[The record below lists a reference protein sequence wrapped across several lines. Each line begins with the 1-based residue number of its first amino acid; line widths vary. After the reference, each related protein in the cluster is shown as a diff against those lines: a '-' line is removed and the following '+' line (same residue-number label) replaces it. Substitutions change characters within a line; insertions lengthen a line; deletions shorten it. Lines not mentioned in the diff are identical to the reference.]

1 MNKTKSRA
9 ITVLPN
15 RYLSIL
21 IMGFSILIL
30 WAGLG
35 FAQGNITK
43 THALNFFGAPKYGP
57 DAPHLDYVNPN
68 APKGG
73 EISIWAPGTF
83 DSMNPYTRKGN
94 SGALAS
100 APYEALLE
108 ATSDEVGTSYGL
120 LAESLEYPDDYS
132 WVIFNI
138 RPEARFSDGSDV
150 TAEDA
155 LYTYNLFLTQGL
167 PSYRAYLAQIVTGAE
182 VLGPKQIKYTFSP
195 DASPRST
202 IPIVGGLPVMQKKW
216 FEDTGHVLDESR
228 LEMPIGSAPYILE
241 SYDIN
246 RNVVYKRRDDYWG
259 KDLWLN
265 KGRSNFD
272 RIRVEYF
279 SDSNAAFE
287 GFKSGE
293 YTFRTENTSKVWA
306 TQYDFPAIND
316 GFVTKKTL
324 PDGNLAPGQSYI
336 FNLRRDKFQDMRVR
350 EALGLM
356 FNFEW
361 SNDSLFYGAYARI
374 NSFWENSDLAAVG
387 TPTDAE
393 LALLTP
399 LADQLPEGILENE
412 AVMSPVSG
420 PRPTDRKNLRAASNL
435 LDEAGWTVGDDGLRR
450 NASGDTLRVE
460 IMEGSPTL
468 DRVHLPY
475 IDNLKKLGV
484 DAVYTRIDPAQF
496 TERRRAFDY
505 DMIVHRMPMSL
516 EPSTSLKQYFGSE
529 TADVSDR
536 NAMGLKSTGVD
547 ALIEYV
553 TNAETLEEMNVAVQ
567 ALDRA
572 LRAYKFWVPQ
582 WFNDTH
588 RVAYWDMYEH
598 PETLPPYDLGQLD
611 FWWYNAEKAEA
622 LKTSGA
628 LR

>member
-460 IMEGSPTL
+460 IMEDSPTF
-468 DRVHLPY
+468 DRIHLPY

-484 DAVYTRIDPAQF
+484 DAVYTRIDDAQF

-505 DMIVHRMPMSL
+505 DMIVHSMPMSL

-547 ALIEYV
+547 ALIEHV
-553 TNAETLEEMNVAVQ
+553 ITAENPETMKVAVQ

-582 WFNDTH
+582 WFNNTH

>member
-43 THALNFFGAPKYGP
+43 THALNFFGTPKYGQ

-138 RPEARFSDGSDV
+138 RPEARFSDGSEV

-279 SDSNAAFE
+279 ADSNAAFE

-420 PRPTDRKNLRAASNL
+420 PRPTDRKNLRAASKL
-435 LDEAGWTVGDDGLRR
+435 LDESGWTVGDDGLRR

-460 IMEGSPTL
+460 IMEDSPTF
-468 DRVHLPY
+468 DRIHLPY

-484 DAVYTRIDPAQF
+484 DAVYTRIDDAQF

-505 DMIVHRMPMSL
+505 DMIVHSMPMSL

-547 ALIEYV
+547 ALIEHV
-553 TNAETLEEMNVAVQ
+553 ITAENPETMKVAVQ

-582 WFNDTH
+582 WFNNTH

-598 PETLPPYDLGQLD
+598 PETLPPYSLGQLD

-622 LKTSGA
+622 LKASGT

>member
-420 PRPTDRKNLRAASNL
+420 PRPTDRKNLRAASKL

-622 LKTSGA
+622 LKASGA

>member
-43 THALNFFGAPKYGP
+43 THALNFFGTPKYGQ

-138 RPEARFSDGSDV
+138 RPEARFSDGSEV

-279 SDSNAAFE
+279 ADSNAAFE

-420 PRPTDRKNLRAASNL
+420 PRPTDRKNLRAASKL
-435 LDEAGWTVGDDGLRR
+435 LDESGWTVGDDGLRR

-460 IMEGSPTL
+460 IMEDSPTF
-468 DRVHLPY
+468 DRIHLPY

-484 DAVYTRIDPAQF
+484 DAVYTRIDDAQF

-505 DMIVHRMPMSL
+505 DMIVHSMPMSL

-547 ALIEYV
+547 ALIEHV
-553 TNAETLEEMNVAVQ
+553 ITAENPETMKVAVK

-582 WFNDTH
+582 WFNNTH

-598 PETLPPYDLGQLD
+598 PETLPPYSLGQLD

-622 LKTSGA
+622 LKASGT

>member
-420 PRPTDRKNLRAASNL
+420 PRPTDRKNLRAASKL

-460 IMEGSPTL
+460 IMEDSPTF
-468 DRVHLPY
+468 DRIHLPY

-484 DAVYTRIDPAQF
+484 DAVYTRIDDAQF

-505 DMIVHRMPMSL
+505 DMIVHSMPMSL

-547 ALIEYV
+547 ALIEHV
-553 TNAETLEEMNVAVQ
+553 ITAENPETMKVAVQ

-572 LRAYKFWVPQ
+572 LRAYNFWVPQ
-582 WFNDTH
+582 WFNNTH

>member
-9 ITVLPN
+9 TTVLPN

-43 THALNFFGAPKYGP
+43 THALNFFGTPKYGQ

-138 RPEARFSDGSDV
+138 RPEARFSDGSEV

-279 SDSNAAFE
+279 ADSNAAFE

-420 PRPTDRKNLRAASNL
+420 PRPTDRKNLRAASKL
-435 LDEAGWTVGDDGLRR
+435 LDESGWTVGDDGLRR

-460 IMEGSPTL
+460 IMEDSPTF
-468 DRVHLPY
+468 DRIHLPY

-484 DAVYTRIDPAQF
+484 DAVYTRIDDAQF

-505 DMIVHRMPMSL
+505 DMIVHSMPMSL

-547 ALIEYV
+547 ALIEHV
-553 TNAETLEEMNVAVQ
+553 ITAENPETMKVAVQ

-582 WFNDTH
+582 WFNNTH

-598 PETLPPYDLGQLD
+598 PETLPPYSLGQLD

-622 LKTSGA
+622 LKASGT

>member
-15 RYLSIL
+15 RYLSIV

-138 RPEARFSDGSDV
+138 RPEARFSDGSEV

-155 LYTYNLFLTQGL
+155 LYTYNLFLTEGL

-182 VLGPKQIKYTFSP
+182 VLGLKQIKYTFSP

-279 SDSNAAFE
+279 ADSNAAFE

-399 LADQLPEGILENE
+399 LADQLPEGILVNE
-412 AVMSPVSG
+412 AIMSPVSG
-420 PRPTDRKNLRAASNL
+420 PRPTDRKNLRAASKL
-435 LDEAGWTVGDDGLRR
+435 LDESGWTVGDDGLRR

-460 IMEGSPTL
+460 IMEDSPTF
-468 DRVHLPY
+468 DRIHLPY

-484 DAVYTRIDPAQF
+484 DAVYTRIDDAQF

-505 DMIVHRMPMSL
+505 DMIVHSMPMSL

-547 ALIEYV
+547 ALIEHV
-553 TNAETLEEMNVAVQ
+553 ITAENPETMKVAVK

-582 WFNDTH
+582 WFNNTH

-611 FWWYNAEKAEA
+611 FWWYNAGKAEA
-622 LKTSGA
+622 LKASGA

>member
-420 PRPTDRKNLRAASNL
+420 PRPTDRKNLRAASKL

-460 IMEGSPTL
+460 IMEDSPTF
-468 DRVHLPY
+468 DRIHLPY

-484 DAVYTRIDPAQF
+484 DAVYTRIDDAQF

-505 DMIVHRMPMSL
+505 DMIVHSMPMSL

-547 ALIEYV
+547 ALIEHV
-553 TNAETLEEMNVAVQ
+553 ITAENPETMKVAVQ

-572 LRAYKFWVPQ
+572 LRAYNFWVPQ
-582 WFNDTH
+582 WFNNTH

-622 LKTSGA
+622 LKASGA

>member
-1 MNKTKSRA
+1 
-9 ITVLPN
+9 
-15 RYLSIL
+15 
-21 IMGFSILIL
+21 
-30 WAGLG
+30 
-35 FAQGNITK
+35 
-43 THALNFFGAPKYGP
+43 
-57 DAPHLDYVNPN
+57 
-68 APKGG
+68 
-73 EISIWAPGTF
+73 
-83 DSMNPYTRKGN
+83 
-94 SGALAS
+94 
-100 APYEALLE
+100 
-108 ATSDEVGTSYGL
+108 
-120 LAESLEYPDDYS
+120 
-132 WVIFNI
+132 
-138 RPEARFSDGSDV
+138 
-150 TAEDA
+150 
-155 LYTYNLFLTQGL
+155 
-167 PSYRAYLAQIVTGAE
+167 
-182 VLGPKQIKYTFSP
+182 
-195 DASPRST
+195 
-202 IPIVGGLPVMQKKW
+202 MQKKW

-279 SDSNAAFE
+279 ADSNAAFE

-399 LADQLPEGILENE
+399 LADQLPEGILVNE
-412 AVMSPVSG
+412 AIMSPVSG
-420 PRPTDRKNLRAASNL
+420 PRPTDRKNLRAASKL
-435 LDEAGWTVGDDGLRR
+435 LDESGWTVGDDGLRR

-460 IMEGSPTL
+460 IMEDSPTF
-468 DRVHLPY
+468 DRIHLPY

-484 DAVYTRIDPAQF
+484 DAVYTRIDDAQF

-505 DMIVHRMPMSL
+505 DMIVHSMPMSL

-536 NAMGLKSTGVD
+536 NAMGL
-547 ALIEYV
+547 
-553 TNAETLEEMNVAVQ
+553 N
-567 ALDRA
+567 
-572 LRAYKFWVPQ
+572 PQ
-582 WFNDTH
+582 
-588 RVAYWDMYEH
+588 VLM
-598 PETLPPYDLGQLD
+598 L
-611 FWWYNAEKAEA
+611 
-622 LKTSGA
+622 
-628 LR
+628 